1 MPSIYAHYL
10 FGDKS
15 IAKFPPQLQKIV
27 NDNRKFYD
35 LGTAGGDLVFYYKPY
50 KKNDVRNYG
59 SKLHRENM
67 RSQIEAFREKA
78 VDSCTKE
85 SDIAYLAGYYT
96 HFILD
101 SRTHPFIEKMQADGV
116 ARHFV
121 IEQDYDRKLLIKYG
135 ENPFDNKYLRF
146 QISDSSTQEV
156 VAKYMNTSP
165 KNIKKTLK
173 SRKKFLKAISSQNKL
188 WRAIVNFLFKVSGNT
203 SAFDVL
209 IQKQENDKCAE
220 VRNTLDKLA
229 LEALSEVEKTAG
241 EFWSFIVEG
250 KRLGDRFDCD
260 FYLNKVS
267 D

>member
-15 IAKFPPQLQKIV
+15 ISKFPQELQKIV

-35 LGTAGGDLVFYYKPY
+35 IGTAGGDLMFYYKPY
-50 KKNDVRNYG
+50 KKNEVRSYG

-67 RSQIEAFREKA
+67 RSQLESFREKA
-78 VDSCTKE
+78 VDSCSKE
-85 SDIAYLAGYYT
+85 MDIAYLAGYYT

-101 SRTHPFIEKMQADGV
+101 SRAHPFIEKMQADGV

-146 QISDSSTQEV
+146 QVNDSSTQEV

-165 KNIKKTLK
+165 KNIKKTLND
-173 SRKKFLKAISSQNKL
+173 RMRFLKCISKQNKL
-188 WRAIVNFLFKVSGNT
+188 WRSFLIFLFNVSGN
-203 SAFDVL
+203 SNGLDVL
-209 IQKQENDKCAE
+209 VQKDANDKCAE
-220 VRNTLDKLA
+220 IRNTLDKLA
-229 LEALSEVEKTAG
+229 IEALNEVEKTSS
-241 EFWSFIVEG
+241 EFWNFIVDG
-250 KRLGDRFDCD
+250 KGLGDRFDCD
-260 FYLNKVS
+260 FYLRQV

>member
-10 FGDKS
+10 FGEKS
-15 IAKFPPQLQKIV
+15 IPKFPAQLQKIV

-35 LGTAGGDLVFYYKPY
+35 LGTAGGDLVFYFKPY
-50 KKNDVRNYG
+50 KKNEVRGYG

-67 RSQIEAFREKA
+67 KEQMEKFREMA
-78 VDSCTKE
+78 VESCTRE

-101 SRTHPFIEKMQADGV
+101 SRTHPFIEKMHADGV

-146 QISDSSTQEV
+146 QVSDTSTQEV

-173 SRKKFLKAISSQNKL
+173 SRKTFLKCISNQNKL
-188 WRAIVNFLFKVSGNT
+188 WRSLIIFLFNLSGN
-203 SAFDVL
+203 SAGLDVL
-209 IQKQENDKCAE
+209 IQKEENDKCVE
-220 VRNTLDKLA
+220 VRNTLDRLA
-229 LEALSEVEKTAG
+229 LEALSEVERTAG
-241 EFWSFIVEG
+241 EFWSFISEG
-250 KRLGDRFDCD
+250 KKLGDRFDCD
-260 FYLNKVS
+260 FYLRPV

>member
-15 IAKFPPQLQKIV
+15 IAKFPAQLQKIV

-50 KKNDVRNYG
+50 KKNDVRSYG

-67 RSQIEAFREKA
+67 KTQMEAFREKA
-78 VDSCTKE
+78 VDSCAKE

-146 QISDSSTQEV
+146 QVSDTSTQEV
-156 VAKYMNTSP
+156 VAKYLNTSP

-173 SRKKFLKAISSQNKL
+173 DRKKFLKCISKQNKL
-188 WRAIVNFLFKVSGNT
+188 WRSFIIFLFNLSGN
-203 SAFDVL
+203 SAGLDVL
-209 IQKQENDKCAE
+209 IQKEENAKCVE

-229 LEALSEVEKTAG
+229 IEALSEVEKTAV
-241 EFWSFIVEG
+241 EFWDFICEG
-250 KRLGDRFDCD
+250 RKLGSRFDCD
-260 FYLNKVS
+260 FYLNTV

>member
-15 IAKFPPQLQKIV
+15 ISKFPQELQKIV

-35 LGTAGGDLVFYYKPY
+35 IGTAGGDLMFYYKPY
-50 KKNDVRNYG
+50 KKSEVRSYG

-67 RSQIEAFREKA
+67 RTQLEAFREKA
-78 VDSCTKE
+78 VDSCSKE
-85 SDIAYLAGYYT
+85 QDIAYLAGYYT

-101 SRTHPFIEKMQADGV
+101 SRVHPFIEKMQADGV

-146 QISDSSTQEV
+146 QVNDSSTQEV

-173 SRKKFLKAISSQNKL
+173 DRMRFLKCISKQNKL
-188 WRAIVNFLFKVSGNT
+188 WRSFIVFLFNVSGN
-203 SAFDVL
+203 SNGLDVL
-209 IQKQENDKCAE
+209 IQKDENDNCAE
-220 VRNTLDKLA
+220 IRNTLDKLA
-229 LEALSEVEKTAG
+229 IEALNEVEKTSG
-241 EFWSFIVEG
+241 EFWNFIVNG
-250 KRLGDRFDCD
+250 KGLGDRFDCD
-260 FYLNKVS
+260 FYLRQG